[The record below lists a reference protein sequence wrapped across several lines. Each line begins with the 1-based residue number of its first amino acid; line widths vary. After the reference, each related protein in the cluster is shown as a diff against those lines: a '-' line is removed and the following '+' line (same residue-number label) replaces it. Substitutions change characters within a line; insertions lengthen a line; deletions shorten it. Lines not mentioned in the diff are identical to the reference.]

1 MQILQTDLHTFP
13 SKISWEN
20 LILTDQ
26 RFFPFVIILLILIDF
41 ALDNLWIL
49 LGENWCWSLLGLK
62 TTWPIQSVIA
72 FKFVWPEGRSKETD
86 TSGRDL
92 SLPFPEQLKIQAA
105 FWLDGAGRQLF
116 YILLNEPQRVSS
128 NVTLDKCNIEKML
141 NSNTSNVTKLFETWN
156 P

>member
-1 MQILQTDLHTFP
+1 MI
-13 SKISWEN
+13 
-20 LILTDQ
+20 
-26 RFFPFVIILLILIDF
+26 V
-41 ALDNLWIL
+41 
-49 LGENWCWSLLGLK
+49 
-62 TTWPIQSVIA
+62 
-72 FKFVWPEGRSKETD
+72 FKFVWPEDQLKETE

-141 NSNTSNVTKLFETWN
+141 NSNTSDVTKLFETWN
-156 P
+156 A

>member
-1 MQILQTDLHTFP
+1 MI
-13 SKISWEN
+13 
-20 LILTDQ
+20 
-26 RFFPFVIILLILIDF
+26 V
-41 ALDNLWIL
+41 
-49 LGENWCWSLLGLK
+49 
-62 TTWPIQSVIA
+62 
-72 FKFVWPEGRSKETD
+72 FKFVWPEDQLKETE

-92 SLPFPEQLKIQAA
+92 SLPLPEQLKIQAA

-141 NSNTSNVTKLFETWN
+141 NSNISAVKKLFETWN